1 MRTAAFRYA
10 RPADLAAAV
19 DAAQADGARVL
30 AGGQALVQAM
40 KLGLDAPARLVDIG
54 GLDELSGIGET
65 DAGIEIGAGVRVCE
79 LINSPLIARHAP
91 ALGRAARQLGDV
103 QVRNRATIGGNVCFA
118 DPRANLSPALIS
130 LRAQLVTVGP
140 TGEAVGS
147 VDDAYVG
154 VRRSAIAP
162 GQILRAIRI
171 PRSGGRGTYLEVAR
185 QPNGTPLVN
194 VAVTVA
200 GGGGGG
206 GGVGVGVGGLATVP
220 LRAASVERAVAA
232 GACAEDA
239 AACLQRGDATAFADL
254 HAPAEYR
261 LRVARVLVRRA
272 LHELAGADDGR

>member
-1 MRTAAFRYA
+1 MRTAAFGYA

-54 GLDELSGIGET
+54 GLDELGGIAET
-65 DAGIEIGAGVRVCE
+65 AAGLEIGAGVRVCE
-79 LINSPLIARHAP
+79 LIDSPLIARHAP
-91 ALGRAARQLGDV
+91 ALGRAASQLGDV

-140 TGEAVGS
+140 TGEAVSS
-147 VDDAYVG
+147 VDDAYAG

-162 GQILRAIRI
+162 GRILRAIRI
-171 PRSGGRGTYLEVAR
+171 PRSAGRGPYLEVAR

-200 GGGGGG
+200 DG

-220 LRAASVERAVAA
+220 LRAVCVERAVGA
-232 GACAEDA
+232 GERAEDA
-239 AACLQRGDATAFADL
+239 AARLQRGDATPYADL
-254 HAPAEYR
+254 HASADYR

-272 LHELAGADDGR
+272 LLELEGADDGR